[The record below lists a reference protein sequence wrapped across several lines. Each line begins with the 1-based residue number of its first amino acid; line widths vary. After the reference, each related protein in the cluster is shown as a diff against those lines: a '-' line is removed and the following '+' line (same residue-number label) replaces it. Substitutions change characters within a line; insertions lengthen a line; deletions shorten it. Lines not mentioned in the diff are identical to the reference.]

1 MYVAVSNA
9 VANIAGGLGSLAAGG
24 FLQLMGGWT
33 ATLGRL
39 TMSAFPLL
47 FLVSF
52 VLRLASALVLVPR
65 VREQGTRDDEPAM
78 LLPLFFGLPVKRRK
92 G

>member
-9 VANIAGGLGSLAAGG
+9 TANIAGGLGALAAGA
-24 FLQLMGGWT
+24 FLQLMGNWT
-33 ATLGRL
+33 VPVGRL
-39 TMSAFPLL
+39 VLSPFPLL
-47 FLVSF
+47 FLLSF
-52 VLRLASALVLVPR
+52 VLRLTTTLVLVPR
-65 VREQGTRDDEPAM
+65 IREQGVRDDDRPM